1 MPTETFSRKITK
13 TDFGTVIVG
22 ASHAGIQCAS
32 TLRAKGYD
40 APITVLSTETQLPYH
55 RPPLSKSYMAGATSP
70 ENLALRGENFYDTE
84 NITLRLG
91 VTAEAIMREA
101 HQVKLSTGEALNYR
115 TLVIATGTRPRPW
128 PGGPFPRGVHTLRT
142 FADAETLRHKVDTTP
157 GPIVIIGGGYVGLEL
172 AATLHKNKH
181 RHVTII
187 EAAPRILARAAS
199 PHLSKLLH
207 RHHSIAGVQIRVG
220 VGVESFESFE
230 STNNTIAGVRLTDG
244 TVLEAAF
251 IIIGIGVIPNQELA
265 ANAGL
270 SCSNGIE
277 VNTFCQTEDPDI
289 FAIGDCCLF
298 PIANTD
304 TKVRLECVQNAH
316 DQARTAA
323 SAIIGN
329 RQPHQAVPWFWSDQ
343 LGLKLQTAGLVPHE
357 GTSIV
362 RGAPENGRGAF
373 FHFDTLGKLAAI
385 ETVNQPALHMQARK
399 LLAAAVSL
407 TEEQVADPMFNP
419 MHFL

>member
-1 MPTETFSRKITK
+1 MPKATFPQKIK
-13 TDFGTVIVG
+13 KPDFGTVIIG

-40 APITVLSTETQLPYH
+40 APITVLSAETQLPYH

-70 ENLALRGENFYDTE
+70 ENLALRGENFYDKE

-91 VTAEAIMREA
+91 VTAETIMREA
-101 HQVKLSTGEALNYR
+101 HQVKLSTGEALDYR

-128 PGGPFPRGVHTLRT
+128 PGDPVPRGVHTLRT

-172 AATLHKNKH
+172 AATLHKNKY

-187 EAAPRILARAAS
+187 EAAPRILARTAS

-207 RHHSIAGVQIRVG
+207 QHHSIAGVQIRVG
-220 VGVESFESFE
+220 IGVKSFESK
-230 STNNTIAGVRLTDG
+230 NNIITGVRLTDG

-251 IIIGIGVIPNQELA
+251 VIIGIGVIPNQELA

-277 VNTFCQTEDPDI
+277 VNTFCETEDPNI
-289 FAIGDCCLF
+289 FAIGDCCHF
-298 PIANTD
+298 PMANTD

-316 DQARTAA
+316 DQARTVA

-329 RQPHQAVPWFWSDQ
+329 RQPHRAVPWFWSDQ

-357 GTSIV
+357 GTTIV

-407 TEEQVADPMFNP
+407 TEDQVTDPLFNP
-419 MHFL
+419 MQFLQHN